1 MEDSKIS
8 NLMYVL
14 KYFDNLKS
22 IEKQKLFFQ
31 LHNDKVNVMVNWSKT
46 YALGIKL
53 NFLTEKNNFSKITS
67 TGKIF
72 YSMSDSFSK
81 LTSEQKFH
89 TFKNGILNNTTF
101 KFINHFLKSFSMN
114 KENVLELFNK
124 KTYANLTYK
133 DRLILHEL
141 DVLIHKANKITVNE
155 EFTNLLFNQ
164 KILGKPSL
172 SQSELDR
179 INAEKKEIGDRGEKL
194 TLEYEKE
201 QFKQKKW
208 FYQEKNVRI
217 IGKKN
222 VNAGYDVESF
232 LTKDSKLDDDQ
243 IGDKHIEVKSRK
255 YDEFSFFIS
264 ANELKMGKHFS
275 SKKNHQY
282 LIYFWNNL
290 GRKITPKEPTK
301 IIPFENLNITPCE
314 NCVDYL
320 VHLDKI

>member
-1 MEDSKIS
+1 
-8 NLMYVL
+8 MYVL
-14 KYFDNLKS
+14 KYFDNSKS

-53 NFLTEKNNFSKITS
+53 NFLTEKNNLSKITS

-72 YSMSDSFSK
+72 YSMSNGFSK
-81 LTSEQKFH
+81 LTSEQKFY
-89 TFKNGILNNTTF
+89 TFQNGILNNATF
-101 KFINHFLKSFSMN
+101 EFINKFLKSFSMN
-114 KENVLELFNK
+114 KENILELYNK
-124 KTYANLTYK
+124 KSYVNLTNK
-133 DRLILHEL
+133 DRLILYEL
-141 DVLIHKANKITVNE
+141 DVLVHKSNKITINE
-155 EFTNLLFNQ
+155 EFTNLLFDQ

-179 INAEKKEIGDRGEKL
+179 INAEKKEIGDIGEKL

-290 GRKITPKEPTK
+290 GQKILPKEPTK
-301 IIPFENLNITPCE
+301 IIPFEKLNITPCE
-314 NCVDYL
+314 NCLNYFIEL
-320 VHLDKI
+320 K